1 MSLNVNLGRMVLSYG
16 GNFVVVQS
24 LSHVQLFVIPW
35 TAAWQGSLSFTISWS
50 WLKLMF
56 IALIKPSNNLIL
68 YHPLLLLPSIFPGI
82 RIFSNES
89 ALCIR
94 WPKYQSFSISPSNE
108 YSGLISFRID
118 WFDLLALKRLS
129 RDSQETSPA
138 PQFKSIDSSVLSLLY
153 GLMVTSIHDYQKKHS
168 FDCMDLCQQSHVS
181 PFNMLSRMDNGD
193 SFITILSLGLSP
205 HLSWGESD
213 LGAEL
218 YTRTMTF
225 QKV

>member
-82 RIFSNES
+82 RLFSNELAVCIKCQTIGDSVS
-89 ALCIR
+89 ALV
-94 WPKYQSFSISPSNE
+94 SNK
-108 YSGLISFRID
+108 YSGLISF
-118 WFDLLALKRLS
+118 
-129 RDSQETSPA
+129 
-138 PQFKSIDSSVLSLLY
+138 
-153 GLMVTSIHDYQKKHS
+153 M
-168 FDCMDLCQQSHVS
+168 MD
-181 PFNMLSRMDNGD
+181 
-193 SFITILSLGLSP
+193 
-205 HLSWGESD
+205 
-213 LGAEL
+213 
-218 YTRTMTF
+218 
-225 QKV
+225 